1 MDETTARQGPSA
13 RERSAIIQS
22 ADDIFELAVKLGLFF
37 FLVYWSIILLKP
49 FLSVALW
56 SLILAVTLYPAFSWT
71 ARLLGGRRGLAAV
84 LVTAIS
90 LLLFT
95 GPIVWLGL
103 SMIEGAASFS
113 RRLSVGD
120 VAIPPASEA
129 IKSWPFVGERLF
141 YFWDLASK
149 NLKTAIAEA
158 LPYLSPF
165 RSTARSMAEG
175 VATGIP
181 TFLISLIIAGALF
194 PPAPSLLAGVRTVSA
209 RILPERGQELLRLAG
224 ATIRNVSQGVIG
236 IAFLQAILAGL
247 GFLVAGLP
255 GAGLL
260 ALGVLVTGILQIQGL
275 LFIPLLIWIWTS
287 MDTVTALALTAWLG
301 PVGFLNNVL
310 APFIMGHGLKTP
322 TLVIFIGLMGGA
334 LAHGVIGLFIGPIV
348 LAVTWELVAAWIEHE
363 DGPPLSKSR

>member
-113 RRLSVGD
+113 RRLSAGD
-120 VAIPPASEA
+120 IAIPPL
-129 IKSWPFVGERLF
+129 RR
-141 YFWDLASK
+141 
-149 NLKTAIAEA
+149 
-158 LPYLSPF
+158 
-165 RSTARSMAEG
+165 RSR
-175 VATGIP
+175 
-181 TFLISLIIAGALF
+181 AG
-194 PPAPSLLAGVRTVSA
+194 
-209 RILPERGQELLRLAG
+209 
-224 ATIRNVSQGVIG
+224 
-236 IAFLQAILAGL
+236 
-247 GFLVAGLP
+247 
-255 GAGLL
+255 
-260 ALGVLVTGILQIQGL
+260 
-275 LFIPLLIWIWTS
+275 
-287 MDTVTALALTAWLG
+287 
-301 PVGFLNNVL
+301 
-310 APFIMGHGLKTP
+310 
-322 TLVIFIGLMGGA
+322 
-334 LAHGVIGLFIGPIV
+334 
-348 LAVTWELVAAWIEHE
+348 
-363 DGPPLSKSR
+363 PLSGSACFISGTLPRKI